1 MNVQVIMREG
11 QPEYAVLPWAEYQT
25 LLQGSK
31 GRSEAA
37 VAVAE
42 ASAEQPALEKLT
54 RLPAL
59 RQALGMSQEDLA
71 RCVGISPHYLAM
83 LESGER
89 PVEGAIA
96 SALARALGVSGW
108 EGAS

>member
-31 GRSEAA
+31 GRSEA
-37 VAVAE
+37 AVAE

-96 SALARALGVSGW
+96 SALARALGVAGW
-108 EGAS
+108 ESAS

>member
-11 QPEYAVLPWAEYQT
+11 QPEYAVLPWAEYQA

-37 VAVAE
+37 VVE
-42 ASAEQPALEKLT
+42 ASNEQPALEKLT

-96 SALARALGVSGW
+96 SALARALGVAGW
-108 EGAS
+108 ESAS